1 MKKQDVS
8 SANFWYFDKVN
19 SEVKVKEKDIK
30 LLNNGQYL
38 QYLAEDRLM
47 GMIYP
52 TKPILRS
59 LCHSLVCG
67 KS

>member
-1 MKKQDVS
+1 M
-8 SANFWYFDKVN
+8 
-19 SEVKVKEKDIK
+19 KEKDIK